1 MGKNMELDAPHVT
14 FILSAMQKITR
25 KKEGLGPKNIAV
37 SFVFTGRFC
46 DFDRFFMDLE
56 SSTTTPCLLCSN
68 Y

>member
-25 KKEGLGPKNIAV
+25 KNVRAQKNIAV
-37 SFVFTGRFC
+37 SFVFIGRFC

>member
-1 MGKNMELDAPHVT
+1 MELDAPHVT

-25 KKEGLGPKNIAV
+25 KKVRAQKNIAV
-37 SFVFTGRFC
+37 SFVFIGRFC

-56 SSTTTPCLLCSN
+56 SNTTTPCLLCSN

>member
-37 SFVFTGRFC
+37 SFCIQGDSVILI
-46 DFDRFFMDLE
+46 DF
-56 SSTTTPCLLCSN
+56 SWI
-68 Y
+68 